1 MAKDLNLVMGAS
13 KFAVAPV
20 KLERKKLYG
29 WTELRVQEPDG
40 AICRQAGLGS
50 DGQTI
55 VPKGAVKIGMVRDDG
70 LWMEKSELKAV
81 HADGTE
87 VVPVPSSFD
96 ADIALT
102 EKTTSEALLNHIIT
116 SVYQLNGDNASE
128 LTAALGTDIYTFPF
142 SYRGGAEA
150 STAFLLVGGT
160 TPYILVGQEAQ
171 FDFIG
176 LEEQGVLDE
185 PEDEIAIEDD
195 ELDFSMM

>member
-1 MAKDLNLVMGAS
+1 MAKDLNLVIGTS
-13 KFAVAPV
+13 TFAVAPV

-40 AICRQAGLGS
+40 TICRQAGLGS

-55 VPKGAVKIGMVRDDG
+55 VPKGAVKLGMVKDDG
-70 LWMEKSELKAV
+70 SWMEKSELKAV

-87 VVPVPSSFD
+87 VVPVASSFD

-102 EKTTSEALLNHIIT
+102 EKATSETLLNHIIS
-116 SVYQLNGDNASE
+116 SVYQLDGDNAAA
-128 LTAALGTDIYTFPF
+128 LAAALGTDIYTFPF

-150 STAFLLVGGT
+150 STAFLLTNGT
-160 TPYILVGQEAQ
+160 TPYIFVGQEAQ

-185 PEDEIAIEDD
+185 PDDEVAIEED

>member
-1 MAKDLNLVMGAS
+1 MAKDLNFVLGAS
-13 KFAVAPV
+13 KFAAAPV

-40 AICRQAGLGS
+40 TVCRQAGLGS

-55 VPKGAVKIGMVRDDG
+55 VPKGAVKTGMVKDDG
-70 LWMEKSELKAV
+70 SWMEKSELKAV
-81 HADGTE
+81 HADGSE

-102 EKTTSEALLNHIIT
+102 EKATSEALLNHVIS
-116 SVYQLNGDNASE
+116 SVYQLSGDGAAE
-128 LTAALGTDIYTFPF
+128 LAAALGSDIYTFPF

-150 STAFLLVGGT
+150 STAFLLTNGA
-160 TPYILVGQEAQ
+160 TPYIFVGQEAQ

-185 PEDEIAIEDD
+185 PEDEISIEDD